1 MVGKTLTELK
11 PVRSEGSSR
20 VGPRMDLDRRTFL
33 QVLGS
38 GLLITVVEA
47 PTQAQPPGDRVS
59 GTILARLYLNED
71 GTFTALSGKVDEGQ
85 GPRTELTEAAA
96 EDLGVALDQVH
107 LIMADTDQVP
117 DDGITAGSRTTPINV
132 PEMRRAAAAAR
143 ELLQQLAAEQWRV
156 DATMLKVEDGVIQNP
171 STGQTMSYR
180 DLVRTRDVVPVLSRR
195 IPSDV
200 ALRPVEQWKVLGKPT
215 ARPNVR
221 DLVTGTHRYPSDIV
235 RPQMLYGAVLRPPSF
250 GAELKSIDLTA
261 VEAMD
266 EVKIVRDGSFV
277 GFAAPSSFLAARAAR
292 AAAAAARW
300 QEKPQEVSHRTV
312 HSYLIDHAERERARP
327 DERGSVEDGMAQ
339 AQKTLAASY
348 TLAYIQH
355 APMEPRAAVAEW
367 NGDRLTVW
375 VGCDGPFRARSHL
388 SEELGIPSESIRVIV
403 PDMGGGFGGKH
414 TSEVALEAA
423 RIARAVGKPVWMRW
437 TREEEFTW
445 AYFRPAAVIEC
456 RGGLGAD
463 HSIVAWDFSNING
476 GGAFRLVRSEEEG
489 LIGVGGRSGLWNGE
503 ELLRGG
509 LRRGVHRPTYRKDQS
524 ARGLSGVRVRS
535 DPESGQPARSSP
547 GLYQHGSRRRP
558 LRRDRIRK
566 RQDPERN
573 VCPLPGAEVSR
584 SAQDRPA
591 TGQQYEY
598 PVRGCGRD
606 SDSGHRACHRQ
617 RRLRI
622 DGGSTAFHA
631 DQRGGFAQRLSQAR
645 RASSTLSTSFT
656 CTQAPGVRANV
667 KPSVDL
673 SSAPTSFETWEYC
686 DAYPDRFTTLGHPT
700 SSSCQLDYRHS
711 GRRDL
716 GRMPARLD

>member
-1 MVGKTLTELK
+1 MVGQTLTELK
-11 PVRSEGSSR
+11 PVRSEGSSN

-47 PTQAQPPGDRVS
+47 PTQAQPSGDRVS

-71 GTFTALSGKVDEGQ
+71 GTFTALSGKVEEGQ

-96 EDLGVALDQVH
+96 EELGVALDQVH

-143 ELLQQLAAEQWRV
+143 ELLQQLAAERWRV

-180 DLVRTRDVVPVLSRR
+180 DLVRTRDVVPALRRR

-355 APMEPRAAVAEW
+355 APLEPRAAVAEW
-367 NGDRLTVW
+367 NGNKLTVW

-388 SEELGIPSESIRVIV
+388 SEELGVPSESIRVIV

-476 GGAFRLVRSEEEG
+476 GRAGIDTPYDIPNARITSIRSDSPLRQGSYRCLGATGSNFARESFMDELAAASSSDPLEFRLDHLKNERLRKVLQTAAEHFGWSDRKKKVSSE
-489 LIGVGGRSGLWNGE
+489 LGVGLACGTEKNSCVAACVEVSIDRRTGRIRVLEVCQAFECGPILNPDNLRAQVQGCISMGLGGALFEEIEFESGKILNGTFA
-503 ELLRGG
+503 R
-509 LRRGVHRPTYRKDQS
+509 YRVPRFRDQPKIDLHLVNNTRIPS
-524 ARGLSGVRVRS
+524 AGAGETPILAIAPAIGNAVFASTGVRLRS
-535 DPESGQPARSSP
+535 MPISGEA
-547 GLYQHGSRRRP
+547 
-558 LRRDRIRK
+558 LRK
-566 RQDPERN
+566 
-573 VCPLPGAEVSR
+573 G
-584 SAQDRPA
+584 
-591 TGQQYEY
+591 
-598 PVRGCGRD
+598 
-606 SDSGHRACHRQ
+606 
-617 RRLRI
+617 
-622 DGGSTAFHA
+622 
-631 DQRGGFAQRLSQAR
+631 
-645 RASSTLSTSFT
+645 
-656 CTQAPGVRANV
+656 
-667 KPSVDL
+667 
-673 SSAPTSFETWEYC
+673 
-686 DAYPDRFTTLGHPT
+686 
-700 SSSCQLDYRHS
+700 
-711 GRRDL
+711 
-716 GRMPARLD
+716 

>member
-1 MVGKTLTELK
+1 MVGSTLTELK
-11 PVRSEGSSR
+11 PVRSEGSSK

-47 PTQAQPPGDRVS
+47 PTQAQPSGGRVS

-71 GTFTALSGKVDEGQ
+71 GTFTALSGKVEEGQ

-96 EDLGVALDQVH
+96 EELGVALDQVH

-180 DLVRTRDVVPVLSRR
+180 DLVRTRDVVPALRRR

-261 VEAMD
+261 IEAMD

-277 GFAAPSSFLAARAAR
+277 GFAALSSFLAARAAR

-367 NGDRLTVW
+367 NGDKLTVW

-388 SEELGIPSESIRVIV
+388 SEKLGIPSESIRVIV

-476 GGAFRLVRSEEEG
+476 GRAGIDTPYDIPNARITSIRSDSPLRQGSYRCLGATGSNFARESFMDELAAASSSDPLEFRLDHLKNERLRKVLQTAAERFGWSDRKKEVSSE
-489 LIGVGGRSGLWNGE
+489 LGVGLACGTEKNSCVAACVEVSIDRRTGRIRVLEVCQAFECGPILNPDNLRAQVQGCISMGLGGALFE
-503 ELLRGG
+503 EIEF
-509 LRRGVHRPTYRKDQS
+509 
-524 ARGLSGVRVRS
+524 
-535 DPESGQPARSSP
+535 ESGKILNGTFARYRVPRFRDQPKIDLHLVNNTSIPSA
-547 GLYQHGSRRRP
+547 
-558 LRRDRIRK
+558 
-566 RQDPERN
+566 
-573 VCPLPGAEVSR
+573 GAGETPIL
-584 SAQDRPA
+584 AIAPA
-591 TGQQYEY
+591 IGNAVFASTGI
-598 PVRGCGRD
+598 
-606 SDSGHRACHRQ
+606 
-617 RRLRI
+617 RLRSMPI
-622 DGGSTAFHA
+622 
-631 DQRGGFAQRLSQAR
+631 
-645 RASSTLSTSFT
+645 
-656 CTQAPGVRANV
+656 
-667 KPSVDL
+667 
-673 SSAPTSFETWEYC
+673 
-686 DAYPDRFTTLGHPT
+686 
-700 SSSCQLDYRHS
+700 S
-711 GRRDL
+711 GEALRK
-716 GRMPARLD
+716 G